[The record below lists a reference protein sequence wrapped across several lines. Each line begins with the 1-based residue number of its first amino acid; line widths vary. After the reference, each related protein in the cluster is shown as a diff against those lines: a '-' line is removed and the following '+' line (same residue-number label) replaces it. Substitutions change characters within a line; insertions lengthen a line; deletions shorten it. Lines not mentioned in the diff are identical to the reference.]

1 MDPVVQP
8 IIIRT
13 IDQPTQELG
22 IGATITQALGI
33 SGILLIGSL
42 IFGLLLGAD
51 FIWYRNRQVAAR
63 TAGEAGDQ
71 IRLHLDAGTRTNV
84 A

>member
-1 MDPVVQP
+1 MDPIVQP

-33 SGILLIGSL
+33 SGVLLIGSL
-42 IFGLLLGAD
+42 LFGVLLGAL
-51 FIWYRNRQVAAR
+51 FIWYRKRQVAAR
-63 TAGEAGDQ
+63 AAGEAGDQ
-71 IRLHLDAGTRTNV
+71 IRLRLEAGTRTNV

>member
-1 MDPVVQP
+1 VDPTIQP

-33 SGILLIGSL
+33 SGMLLLGSL
-42 IFGLLLGAD
+42 IFGLLLGAL
-51 FIWYRNRQVAAR
+51 FIWYRKRQVAGRA
-63 TAGEAGDQ
+63 AGEAGDQ